1 METQCAV
8 KSIKMMDA
16 NNNKIEQNTR
26 TITNPRRKNT
36 PHQKTRQ
43 NANELQLEQRRK
55 DRSARQRKERER
67 RKHLSMEH
75 TRRTLQALTLALML
89 HLPPTT
95 IDENIT
101 TTDIQRIINITRN
114 ITEAQDG
121 VQMDTYNIVDITGLD
136 ENDAKEDQIQEAI
149 SEMERKTE
157 DQIEDMYETLL
168 QHGSE
173 IGRQQNM
180 LTGKTTTKA

>member
-1 METQCAV
+1 
-8 KSIKMMDA
+8 
-16 NNNKIEQNTR
+16 
-26 TITNPRRKNT
+26 
-36 PHQKTRQ
+36 
-43 NANELQLEQRRK
+43 
-55 DRSARQRKERER
+55 
-67 RKHLSMEH
+67 MEH

-157 DQIEDMYETLL
+157 DQIEDIYETLL